1 VQPGAGAGAL
11 TGRTPVDQDE
21 VGALFL
27 AARDGD
33 RDALAELVRRL
44 TPMLWHV
51 ARSQGISREASVDVV
66 QTAWLRLLGS
76 LADIQSPG
84 SLAAWLV
91 TVTKREA
98 WRVRKAGR
106 SEHIEED
113 AVFVE
118 MRDPHPGPAEQVV
131 DDDRRM
137 RLWAA
142 VDGLPERC
150 RTLLRIVAF
159 VGRPDYAQVSEAL
172 GMPVGS
178 VGPSRARCLDKLRA
192 LLVADRT
199 GGWR

>member
-1 VQPGAGAGAL
+1 VQPGTGAGAL
-11 TGRTPVDQDE
+11 IGRTPVDHDE
-21 VGALFL
+21 IGALFL

-33 RDALAELVRRL
+33 RDALAELVPRL

-51 ARSQGISREASVDVV
+51 ARSQGIDREASVDVV

-84 SLAAWLV
+84 ALAAWLV

-118 MRDPHPGPAEQVV
+118 MRDPHPGPADQVV
-131 DDDRRM
+131 ADERRT

-142 VDGLPERC
+142 VDELPERC

-159 VGRPDYAQVSEAL
+159 VRRPDYTEVSAAL

-192 LLVADRT
+192 RLVADRT